1 MDDKTL
7 LQMTK
12 DKLTATFNG
21 VNYALSGRKKMDE
34 LIALM
39 NNAFIARPDHDRVF
53 IDAKN
58 AFNQCRR
65 DKAAEAILKHCPELA
80 RIFYSLYGRDTKV
93 WLRADHD
100 EHRGMLRGPSHA

>member
-1 MDDKTL
+1 
-7 LQMTK
+7 
-12 DKLTATFNG
+12 
-21 VNYALSGRKKMDE
+21 MDE

-80 RIFYSLYGRDTKV
+80 RIFSAPFMEGTRKC
-93 WLRADHD
+93 
-100 EHRGMLRGPSHA
+100 G